1 MPFVSTVLY
10 PQEVSK
16 TFKMDYYLST
26 HMPMVLSKLG
36 QYGLESWTIVQ
47 IGPGPDG
54 TEPPYS
60 VQATLNWKDH
70 ESAVTAFTSQE
81 MKVILDD
88 VPNFSDKGPLF
99 LGGPVVGKS

>member
-10 PQEVSK
+10 PKEVSK

-36 QYGLESWTIVQ
+36 QYGLESWSIVQ
-47 IGPGPDG
+47 FGPTPDG
-54 TEPPYS
+54 SEPPYC

-70 ESAVTAFTSQE
+70 ESATTAFPSQE
-81 MKVILDD
+81 MKEILDD
-88 VPNFSDKGPLF
+88 VPNFSNKGPLF
-99 LGGPVVGKS
+99 LGGNVVGKS